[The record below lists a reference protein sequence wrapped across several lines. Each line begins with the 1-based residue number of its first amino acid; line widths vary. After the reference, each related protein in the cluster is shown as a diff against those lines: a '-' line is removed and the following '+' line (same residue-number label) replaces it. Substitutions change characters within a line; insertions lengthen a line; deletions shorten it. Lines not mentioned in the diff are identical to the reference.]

1 MAGFTGADIPVTSWA
16 MLRTV
21 ELPLWL
27 LVLVLAFAAVTF
39 ASHFLFPSVRWF
51 LRRRAERLVAELN
64 RRLERPIQPF
74 KLARRTDM
82 IQRVI
87 YDRDVVEAVQR
98 RAAETGKREDVV
110 FEEAKRYAREI
121 VPSFSATTYFGFA
134 VRVAKRLSRFLFDV
148 HFAEARPGSLAAID
162 PDATIVYVMNHRSNM
177 DYVLVTYLAAQRAAL
192 SYAVGEWARVWPLT
206 GLIRWMGA
214 FFIRRKSSNAL
225 YRQVLARYVQLST
238 QAGVAQAMFPEGSLS
253 VTGAVG
259 TPRLGLLS
267 YIMDAHEPDGR
278 DIVFVPVAINYDRVL
293 EDRVLVAAGRRGD
306 RRFRASAPEAF
317 MFTLRYL
324 WRRFRGRGHRFGAA
338 AVVAADPVSLREVW
352 ASGPP
357 ETEALGE
364 MLIRRIREAV
374 PVPLVPLIAY
384 AILYEPKDGQGAK
397 DGGRAKE
404 VFDDASLIRRVSGLV
419 SSLEASGLFL
429 AFDRAKTAE
438 FVRFELQVLR
448 RRRILSA
455 GPLIEVVGD
464 GPDLLTYY
472 ANSVAHH
479 LAVPAKA
486 PLATPGTHQEP
497 EEFEPT

>member
-1 MAGFTGADIPVTSWA
+1 MAGFTGTDIPVTSGR

-64 RRLERPIQPF
+64 KRLERPIQPF

-148 HFAEARPGSLAAID
+148 HFAETRPGSLAAID

-238 QAGVAQAMFPEGSLS
+238 QAGVAQAMFPEGGLSL
-253 VTGAVG
+253 TGAVG

-267 YIMDAHEPDGR
+267 FIIDGHEPDGR

-317 MFTLRYL
+317 MFTFRYL

-338 AVVAADPVSLREVW
+338 AVVAADPVSLRAIS

-364 MLIRRIREAV
+364 MLIARIREAV
-374 PVPLVPLIAY
+374 PVPLGPLIAY
-384 AILYEPKDGQGAK
+384 AILNGREDGQSGEGGVGAM
-397 DGGRAKE
+397 APL
-404 VFDDASLIRRVSGLV
+404 DDVAVTRRVAGLV
-419 SSLEASGLFL
+419 ELLEDSGLFL
-429 AFDRAKTAE
+429 AFDQARISEA
-438 FVRFELQVLR
+438 VRFELKVLR
-448 RRRILSA
+448 RRKILS
-455 GPLIEVVGD
+455 PSPTIEIVGD
-464 GPDLLTYY
+464 GRDLLTFS

-479 LAVPAKA
+479 LSAAAKA
-486 PLATPGTHQEP
+486 PEAPTGAHRAP

>member
-1 MAGFTGADIPVTSWA
+1 MAGFTGAGIPVTSGG

-64 RRLERPIQPF
+64 KRLERPIQPF

-214 FFIRRKSSNAL
+214 FFIRRRSSNAL

-238 QAGVAQAMFPEGSLS
+238 QAGVAQAMFPEGGLSL
-253 VTGAVG
+253 TGAVG

-267 YIMDAHEPDGR
+267 YIIDGHDPDGR

-293 EDRVLVAAGRRGD
+293 EDRVLIAAGRRGD
-306 RRFRASAPEAF
+306 RRFRGSAAEAF
-317 MFTLRYL
+317 MFTLRYV

-338 AVVAADPVSLREVW
+338 AVVAGEPVSLRAVGV
-352 ASGPP
+352 SGPP
-357 ETEALGE
+357 ATEELGE
-364 MLIRRIREAV
+364 MLIARIREAV

-384 AILYEPKDGQGAK
+384 AILHGDGDAQGEGVAT
-397 DGGRAKE
+397 E
-404 VFDDASLIRRVSGLV
+404 HLDDVDLTRRVVALV
-419 SSLEASGLFL
+419 EQIEASGLFL
-429 AFDRAKTAE
+429 AFDRTKIDEA
-438 FVRFELQVLR
+438 VRFELQVLR
-448 RRRILSA
+448 RRRILSP
-455 GPLIEVVGD
+455 GPAIEIVGD

-479 LAVPAKA
+479 LAAPAQVPVA
-486 PLATPGTHQEP
+486 PSFVHQAP